1 MIGIWKGKLFACI
14 LQASHKKVEFL
25 KNIDSIFYSNQRNDD
40 DGDGSCK
47 KIGFLSETFSF
58 SVTAAS
64 KLTFFQAPKRS
75 PDDFSTVDIFIAFL
89 EVQQATM
96 ARAVILVDSSIMHE
110 QVA

>member
-1 MIGIWKGKLFACI
+1 M
-14 LQASHKKVEFL
+14 KVL
-25 KNIDSIFYSNQRNDD
+25 KSIDKESFFSR
-40 DGDGSCK
+40 SCTQTC
-47 KIGFLSETFSF
+47 FESRLSETFSF